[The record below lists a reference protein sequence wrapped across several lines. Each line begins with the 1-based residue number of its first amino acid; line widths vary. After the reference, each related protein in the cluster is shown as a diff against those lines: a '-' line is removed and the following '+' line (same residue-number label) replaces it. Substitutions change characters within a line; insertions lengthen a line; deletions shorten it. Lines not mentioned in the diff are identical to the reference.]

1 LIASPIVREAIFVAS
16 PDLERSIEAWLAAPD
31 SNRGLAAE
39 RGLIRYIT
47 RMASRP
53 TPFGLFAGTATGVVA
68 DRTVLRVPP
77 ASECRRHTR
86 LDMDYLVP
94 LAESLARDPRLAE
107 SLRYAPNT
115 SLHQSA
121 DRWHYVESHAI
132 EQGRRHHLVAVDD
145 SEPVRAVFEAAL
157 SGATRA
163 DLIDTLAADDITASD
178 AAAFVDELI
187 ASQILVPDLECPI
200 TGTEPLAALIDA
212 LERHEGGQ
220 EAAGRLTTVAQALTR
235 IDRSMLG
242 APPASYNEIAQTL
255 EPFGV
260 PIVPAKLFQV
270 DLVKPGDA
278 TLGRDIVDEIA
289 RGVEVLRRL
298 MPAATDDAL
307 AKLRAAFEERYEQRE
322 VPLFDALD
330 EETGIGS
337 ALGEG
342 RDRDASPLL
351 EDIHFGVERGRQVQW
366 TTRESRLL
374 RRVGEALVAG
384 RTELALTSPDV
395 DELANDEA
403 HSLPTAYAAMATI
416 VAKPA
421 DLVGPRRDFRVLLQ
435 SATGP
440 SGATLLGRFSHGDA
454 ELARKVAGYLR
465 AEEAT
470 DPDAVF
476 AEVVHLPEGR
486 IGNILLRPLMREYE
500 IVYLGRSG
508 APVERQLPIGDL
520 LLSTEGDR
528 FVLRSARLGRRVIPR
543 LTSAHNFQRL
553 SVGLYRFLCLLQGE
567 GSQRGCFWTWGPLE
581 QLPFLPRVT
590 TGRVVLSRARWQL
603 TAEEMRPLYT
613 ASGTARF
620 QTVQRWRDSRRLP
633 RWVVLSDYDNALVV
647 DLDNV
652 VAIDSFVQMLRERD
666 EATLVE
672 CYPSPEALCA
682 EGADGAYVH
691 EIVVPFIHPQAR
703 AATKVMSRPRAMS
716 PLVAT
721 RHALPGSPWVYAK
734 LYTGNA
740 AADRVLVDAL
750 GPQSRTWLDNGD
762 IDRWFFI
769 RYTDPD
775 HHVRWRLHVADA
787 RRLTTI
793 RKAVEK
799 TAARLFDQGRI
810 RRVTFDT
817 YHREIERYGGPD
829 GLDAAEQL
837 FWADSDAIL
846 DLLATL
852 SNGTA
857 TANSRWQSAILGV
870 DALLADLGFDHG
882 ARLAIVGSARESW
895 GRRVGVDADARRQL
909 GKKFRKV
916 QVEVAPL
923 LDGDVGDDHPLV
935 GAAGVFAAR
944 SRRNQAIAERLH
956 ALSNDARLDRPLA
969 LLAESY
975 VHMHLNRL
983 FRAEQNLHEVV
994 IYDFLVQ
1001 LYTRRLARL
1010 KGTNE
1015 SRERPT

>member
-1 LIASPIVREAIFVAS
+1 VREAIFVAS
-16 PDLERSIEAWLAAPD
+16 PDLETSIDVWLAAPD
-31 SNRGLAAE
+31 SDRGLAVE
-39 RGLIRYIT
+39 RGLIRYLT

-53 TPFGLFAGTATGVVA
+53 TPFGLFAGAATGAIA
-68 DRTVLRVPP
+68 DQTVLRVPP
-77 ASECRRHTR
+77 ASACRRHTR

-94 LAESLARDPRLAE
+94 LAESLARDSRLAE
-107 SLRYAPNT
+107 SLRYSPNT

-145 SEPVRAVFEAAL
+145 SEPIRAVFEAAQG
-157 SGATRA
+157 GATRA
-163 DLIDTLAADDITASD
+163 DLIDTLAVDGITAND

-187 ASQILVPDLECPI
+187 ASQILAPELECPI
-200 TGTEPLAALIDA
+200 TGTEPLAALIET
-212 LERHEGGQ
+212 LGRHDGGK
-220 EAAGRLTTVAQALTR
+220 EAAARLMTVAQALTG

-242 APPASYNEIAQTL
+242 TPLASYHEIAQTL

-278 TLGRDIVDEIA
+278 VTLGRDIVDELA

-298 MPAATDDAL
+298 MPAATDDPL
-307 AKLRAAFEERYEQRE
+307 AKLRAAFEERYEQRD
-322 VPLFDALD
+322 VPLFEALD

-342 RDRDASPLL
+342 RDRDTSPLL
-351 EDIHFGVERGRQVQW
+351 EDIHFGGERSRQVQW
-366 TTRESRLL
+366 TKRENGLL
-374 RRVGEALVAG
+374 RRVGEALGAG
-384 RTELALTSPDV
+384 RTEIALTGRDV
-395 DELANDEA
+395 DDLANDEA
-403 HSLPTAYAAMATI
+403 HPLPTAYAAMATI
-416 VAKPA
+416 LAKPA
-421 DLVGPRRDFRVLLQ
+421 DLVGPHRDFRVLLL

-440 SGATLLGRFSHGDA
+440 SGATLLGRFCHGDT
-454 ELARKVAGYLR
+454 ELAGKVAGYLR

-476 AEVVHLPEGR
+476 AEIVHLPEGR
-486 IGNILLRPLMREYE
+486 IGNILLRPVLRDYE

-508 APVERQLPIGDL
+508 APVERQLPISDL
-520 LLSTEGDR
+520 RLSTDGDR

-553 SVGLYRFLCLLQGE
+553 SVGLYRFLCLLQAE
-567 GSQRGCFWTWGPLE
+567 RSQRGCFWTWGPLE

-590 TGRVVLSRARWQL
+590 AGRVVLSRARWQL

-613 ASGTARF
+613 ATGTARF
-620 QTVQRWRDSRRLP
+620 QTVQRWRRSRRLP
-633 RWVVLSDYDNALVV
+633 RWVVLTDYDNALVV

-652 VAIDSFVQMLRERD
+652 VAVDSFVQMLRDRD

-682 EGADGAYVH
+682 EGPDGEYVH
-691 EIVVPFIHPQAR
+691 EIVVPFIHD
-703 AATKVMSRPRAMS
+703 RPRAAATVTSTPRAAS
-716 PLVAT
+716 PLAAT
-721 RHALPGSPWVYAK
+721 RHALPGSSWLYAK
-734 LYTGNA
+734 LYAGHA
-740 AADRVLVDAL
+740 AVDRLLVDAL
-750 GPQSRTWLDNGD
+750 GPPSRTWLDNGD
-762 IDRWFFI
+762 IDRWFFV
-769 RYTDPD
+769 RYADPD
-775 HHVRWRLHVADA
+775 HHVRWRLRVADS
-787 RRLTTI
+787 RRLTAI

-817 YHREIERYGGPD
+817 YHREIERYGGPE

-837 FWADSDAIL
+837 FWADSDAML
-846 DLLATL
+846 DLLAVL

-857 TANSRWQSAILGV
+857 TSNARWQSAILGV
-870 DALLADLGFDHG
+870 DALLADLAFDHG
-882 ARLAIVGSARESW
+882 ARLAIVRSARKSW
-895 GRRVGVDADARRQL
+895 GRRVGVDAETGRQL

-923 LDGDVGDDHPLV
+923 LDGGIGDDHPLT

-944 SRRNQAIAERLH
+944 SRRNQPIAARLH
-956 ALSNDARLDRPLA
+956 ALANDARLDRPLA

-1015 SRERPT
+1015 SRERPA